1 MQNHRY
7 HILSTRE
14 LPADLLLAA
23 TEQGMDIEIRSFI
36 QVTPIV
42 SDTLKE
48 RIQPLLREHVHVV
61 FTSANAVH
69 AAADYMGGSYPAEW
83 QVYCLDGATRHAVE
97 RRLHTDQRFITT
109 DTHAKTLAAQIMAKG
124 NVPAVVFFCGNKRR
138 GELPDLLRQHGIPVE
153 EIVVYDTTE
162 APVAV
167 EKTYDGIFF
176 FSPSAVSSFFSV
188 NKLPPDT
195 VCFAIGQT
203 TAGALEPLTNNRI
216 IVSTGTSAQQMV
228 QTAIFYFNNN

>member
-1 MQNHRY
+1 MQNHKY

-14 LPADLLLAA
+14 LPADLLLTAA
-23 TEQGMDIEIRSFI
+23 EQGMDIEIRSFI
-36 QVTPIV
+36 QVTSII
-42 SDTLKE
+42 SSTLKD
-48 RIQPLLREHVHVV
+48 RIQPLFQENVHVV

-69 AAADYMGGSYPAEW
+69 AAADYMDAYPAEW

-97 RRLHTDQRFITT
+97 QRLHIDRRFITT
-109 DTHAKTLAAQIMAKG
+109 DTHAKTLAAQIIATG

-138 GELPDLLRQHGIPVE
+138 GELPDLLRQHGITVE
-153 EIVVYDTTE
+153 EMVVYETAE

-167 EKTYDGIFF
+167 EKEYDGIFF
-176 FSPSAVSSFFSV
+176 FSPSAASSFFSM
-188 NKLPPDT
+188 NKLPAHT

-203 TAGALEPLTNNRI
+203 TASALEPFTNNRI
-216 IVSTGTSAQQMV
+216 IVSTGTSAHQMV